1 MIPVLFE
8 SNEKVYTS
16 NGIGRLTDCIS
27 CLVTEERNG
36 IYECEFTY
44 PITGIN
50 YDLIREG
57 NIVVTTHDEQ
67 KDRQPF
73 VIYRISRPIS
83 GVVTVNAHHVSYY
96 LSNIVISPFSAVSVA
111 DAFNNIEN
119 NSLTDNPF
127 TFWTDKASAGT
138 MEVTVPTVCKSILGG
153 MKGSILDSFG
163 GGEYEWDK
171 YTVKLYANRG
181 SDNGVTI
188 RYGKNLTDVVAERDV
203 LGIYNAVIP
212 YWSDNENTVVYG
224 GIVVGNG
231 GIFKSATWTEES
243 NIQIK
248 DENGTNIDFDYYIQQ
263 VTTMD
268 LSGEFT
274 DPPTV
279 AELETRAQ
287 SILNSNQPWIPKDNI
302 KVDFVALWQ
311 TEEYANIAP
320 LERVQ
325 LCDTVSVYYPE
336 LGVNA
341 KTKVIKVVWDAL
353 LDRYDSIEL
362 GDAKSSFAE
371 VITAETTETIMEEN
385 ISMMDAAINH
395 ATELIT
401 GGLGGHIV
409 FLFDANGKPTDMLV
423 MDAEDINTAVNV
435 LRINVNGIGF
445 SSTGVSGTYTSAWT
459 LDGSFV
465 ADFITAGSLSA
476 NRIQGGTLTLG
487 GLNNGNGILVV
498 NNASGTEI
506 GRWDK
511 DGAVITGMLISNF
524 LNYNTYLSNKYD
536 AKASF
541 NHDVPCFTY
550 GNNLINEIT
559 TSGGV
564 RVLKTTGDYTET
576 GYSIQ
581 TFAHGTS
588 NMQTRFTIAAQ
599 AYGAIGTSLV
609 FETNGVNANKAPQL
623 HYKVESDYDSGLWI
637 SNGGINFESY
647 KLNTS
652 SASTDTFL
660 DIKCDGVYWGNNR
673 WNSGSSDGVVYN
685 TSGTWSDYNS
695 PMFKIRPSF
704 ICMGVTTTYSGN
716 TPTAG
721 KPSIYITSS
730 AEKINFKQVEF
741 VSSSSERYKE
751 NITENIDEELDA
763 HRLYKL
769 QMKQFVYRDDYENL
783 QYRDMKG
790 KTLPGFIAE
799 DVSEIYPTAVI
810 YNEAKEVESWDERR
824 IIPGM
829 LKLIQ
834 EQHEEIENLKERISK
849 LETVVASLMR

>member
-163 GGEYEWDK
+163 GGDYEWDK